1 MAGTAAAHDHDHVV
15 SGILCRIGSGF
26 SFATM
31 GALLKLASEQGLNA
45 PELVFYRSLFSL
57 PVVLFWVLKRES
69 LAALRPNRPLAHVWR
84 SGLGLLSMGLTFQA
98 LILLPLADA
107 TAINFTAPI
116 FATILS
122 FLILREFV
130 GVHRWAAVFVGF
142 IGVLIVARPG
152 GSSLPLLGVGI
163 ALAGALGQA
172 GVTTTLRHL
181 QRSETCRRHRL
192 LVRDLGRAGRRS
204 PDARLRAAPWPGSD
218 GPSTRGGPGRRSGA
232 VAHDVI
238 AARARVGRFPLR
250 LSSDRRGHRLTDG
263 CSSPTFRARTRLPA
277 PRSLPAVASTRRG
290 ASIAAGCGKRLPQSL
305 PSEQQGVYGLFTT
318 IR

>member
-57 PVVLFWVLKRES
+57 PVILFWVLKRES

-122 FLILREFV
+122 FLLLREFV
-130 GVHRWAAVFVGF
+130 GVHRWAAVLVGF
-142 IGVLIVARPG
+142 VGVLIVARPG

-163 ALAGALGQA
+163 ALIGALGQA

-181 QRSETCRRHRL
+181 QRSENIAAIVFWFAISGVLVGGL
-192 LVRDLGRAGRRS
+192 LMPVFGDFHGMKAFALVIAGGLAGGAGQLLMTS
-204 PDARLRAAPWPGSD
+204 SLRAPVSVVSPFDYLQIVAATAYGWLLFSD
-218 GPSTRGGPGRRSGA
+218 VPSAHTLVGAALIAMSGLYTAWREHRRRLDQAAAAA
-232 VAHDVI
+232 V
-238 AARARVGRFPLR
+238 
-250 LSSDRRGHRLTDG
+250 
-263 CSSPTFRARTRLPA
+263 
-277 PRSLPAVASTRRG
+277 PAV
-290 ASIAAGCGKRLPQSL
+290 
-305 PSEQQGVYGLFTT
+305 
-318 IR
+318 

>member
-31 GALLKLASEQGLNA
+31 GALLKLASMQGLNA

-57 PVVLFWVLKRES
+57 PVILFWVLKRES
-69 LAALRPNRPLAHVWR
+69 LAALRPNKPLAHVWR

-116 FATILS
+116 FATVLS

-130 GVHRWAAVFVGF
+130 GIHRWAAVIVGFVG
-142 IGVLIVARPG
+142 VMIVARPG
-152 GSSLPLLGVGI
+152 GSSLPILGVGI
-163 ALAGALGQA
+163 ALLGAVGQA

-181 QRSETCRRHRL
+181 QRSENIAAIVFWFAISGVLVGALLMPIFGHVHGLGAMALVVAGGLAGGVGQLLMTSSLRAPVSVVSPFDYLQIVAATAYGWLHYSDTPSTHTLIGAALIAGSGLYTAWREHRR
-192 LVRDLGRAGRRS
+192 
-204 PDARLRAAPWPGSD
+204 RLRQSAA
-218 GPSTRGGPGRRSGA
+218 T
-232 VAHDVI
+232 V
-238 AARARVGRFPLR
+238 
-250 LSSDRRGHRLTDG
+250 
-263 CSSPTFRARTRLPA
+263 
-277 PRSLPAVASTRRG
+277 PAV
-290 ASIAAGCGKRLPQSL
+290 
-305 PSEQQGVYGLFTT
+305 
-318 IR
+318 